1 MARQWYYMPLHI
13 LQGKILRRNQIISK
27 VCVKNIPLGWG
38 IRMWGGDEQTQS
50 ISRELRSWGISASG
64 ILNEGPCITLNM
76 SALSIGAPLSITIN
90 NAYIL
95 GEEKF
100 RIIHLIEYNE
110 W

>member
-1 MARQWYYMPLHI
+1 MARQRYYMPLHI

-27 VCVKNIPLGWG
+27 VCVKKHTLTVSFK
-38 IRMWGGDEQTQS
+38 TQS

-76 SALSIGAPLSITIN
+76 SALSIGAPLSITVN